1 MPKTSLS
8 RTFTAHRVAK
18 RSSIGSMTNWAFHER
33 RHLVQLM
40 RDLGPTAPTLC
51 AGWTTAD
58 LAAHIAI
65 RERRPDA
72 ALGIVAPFVAS
83 HTKSVMAKYSNK
95 PWKELLHLVE
105 EGAPLWN
112 PLGLPN
118 LDNAANLFEMFVHH
132 EDVRRA
138 IPEWKPRALHP
149 ELETALW
156 ERMAKNGKLMWR
168 RAKVGIVLDNGSSQI
183 VVKKSPAGTGTVM
196 ISGTT
201 ADLVLLTYG
210 RNEIDVTYSGDENEV
225 AVAKT
230 TNCSV

>member
-1 MPKTSLS
+1 
-8 RTFTAHRVAK
+8 
-18 RSSIGSMTNWAFHER
+18 
-33 RHLVQLM
+33 M

-210 RNEIDVTYSGDENEV
+210 RNEIKVTYSGDENEV

>member
-1 MPKTSLS
+1 
-8 RTFTAHRVAK
+8 
-18 RSSIGSMTNWAFHER
+18 
-33 RHLVQLM
+33 M

-51 AGWTTAD
+51 SGWTTQD

-72 ALGIVAPFVAS
+72 ALGIIAPFVAG
-83 HTKSVMAKYSNK
+83 HTNNVMAKYASK

-138 IPEWKPRALHP
+138 TPEWKPRALHP
-149 ELETALW
+149 ELEVALW
-156 ERMAKNGKLMWR
+156 DRMAKNGKLMWR

-183 VVKKSPAGTGTVM
+183 IVKNSPAGTGTVV
-196 ISGTT
+196 ISGST
-201 ADLVLLTYG
+201 ADLVLLSYG
-210 RNEIDVTYSGDENEV
+210 RSEINVAHSGDELEV
-225 AVAKT
+225 AIAKT
-230 TNCSV
+230 TNCAV